1 MISKKLLILVFLFS
15 VILVNAQ
22 NQSGIFIDFDQTEK
36 VRKHIQKK
44 DKTFLPAYDA
54 LIKEADNVLYEGPF
68 SVMDKKRTP
77 PSGDKHDYLSGGPY
91 WWPDPSKPDGLPYI
105 RRDGEVNP
113 EMRGENVDPPAKNNM
128 MTNVELLGWAYYFS
142 GNKKY
147 AEKAI
152 ELLEV
157 WFVKPETR
165 MNPNLNYAQGIPG
178 RVEGRGIGIIDWAGI
193 NKIISPIEIFLNDNL
208 FSANTKNV
216 LLKWFKD
223 YYTWLHTH
231 DYGKFEDDYF
241 NNHGT
246 WFDVQAV
253 SIAMLLGKNKEAK
266 TRLENKTKA
275 RIASQIETDG
285 SQPHELARTKSL
297 SYSTMNLRGFYHL
310 ANMGEKLGVDL
321 WNYKTDDGR
330 GILTAFEFLY
340 PFVKSDKIWEYP
352 QITSLESTLES
363 LKLNFHVA
371 AQKTGNK
378 YYQNVAQ
385 KKSGPKT
392 ELEYLLYPI
401 FSKKKPNVLFIAVD
415 DLRPEINCY
424 GAKHMHTPNLDR
436 LAEQGIIFERAY
448 CQQAVCAP
456 SRNSLLTG
464 LRPDAT
470 GIYDLYTFFRKKI
483 PDVVTLPQHFK
494 NNGYHTESMGK
505 IYHLGHGNSDDK
517 LSWSVPAFNRGA
529 VMHKIEKVNQGDTT
543 NLQSDF
549 PQIND
554 KKLPWYCSPMPEDNM
569 TDAVIANHAVER
581 IAALKD
587 SAFFLAV
594 GFIKPHLPFVAPK
607 KYWDLYDP
615 QKIKIPERM
624 VPKDMP
630 EIALHQFGELRKYH
644 GIPATGPL
652 NDEMSRN
659 LIHGYYA
666 AVSMIDAQVGKLL
679 DALEENDLTENTIIV
694 LWGDHGWKLGDY
706 GSWCKHT
713 NFEMDTNAPLMFS
726 VPWLD
731 KNLKTESLA
740 EFVDIY
746 PTLCDLAEL
755 EKPAHLEGQS
765 LTPVLKDPKAVINNV
780 AISQYP
786 RGKGLGYDR
795 KSEIMGYSIR
805 TGDYRFTRWQKYEN
819 PEEVV
824 SVELYDVSKTKAANK
839 NFASEKKYANKIA
852 ELNQLMNNELR
863 KYKLLRPKKE

>member
-1 MISKKLLILVFLFS
+1 MISKKLFMLIFLFTG
-15 VILVNAQ
+15 ILSNAQ
-22 NQSGIFIDFDQTEK
+22 GPYGIFVDFDQTEK
-36 VRKHIQKK
+36 VKKQIQKK
-44 DKTFLPAYDA
+44 DKIFLPAYNA
-54 LIKEADNVLYEGPF
+54 LTEKADNALNDGPF

-113 EMRGENVDPPAKNNM
+113 EMRGENVDPPAKDKM

-147 AEKAI
+147 ADKAI

-157 WFVKPETR
+157 WFVNPETR

-193 NKIISPIEIFLNDNL
+193 NKIISPIEIFLNDDL
-208 FSANTKNV
+208 FSANTKNA
-216 LLKWFKD
+216 LLKWFED

-231 DYGKFEDDYF
+231 QYGIDEDKYF

-253 SIAMLLGKNKEAK
+253 SIAILLEKNEEAK
-266 TRLENKTKA
+266 NRLELKTRE
-275 RIASQIETDG
+275 RIASQIEPDG

-321 WNYKTDDGR
+321 WNYRTEDGR
-330 GILTAFEFLY
+330 GILQAYDFLY
-340 PFVKSDKIWEYP
+340 PYVYGSKKWEYP

-371 AQKTGNK
+371 ALKTGNN
-378 YYQNVAQ
+378 YYQKVAQ
-385 KKSGPKT
+385 KKSGPAT
-392 ELEYLLYPI
+392 ELEYLLYPL
-401 FSKKKPNVLFIAVD
+401 FPKKKPNILFIAVD

-424 GAKHMHTPNLDR
+424 GATHMHTPNIDL
-436 LAEQGIIFERAY
+436 LAERGIIFERAY

-470 GIYDLYTFFRKKI
+470 GIYDLYTFFRKKV

-494 NNGYHTESMGK
+494 NNGYHTEAMGK
-505 IYHLGHGNSDDK
+505 IYHTGHGNSDDK
-517 LSWSVPAFNRGA
+517 LSWSVPKWNQSKEIRKLE
-529 VMHKIEKVNQGDTT
+529 KISRGDTVG
-543 NLQSDF
+543 LERDF
-549 PQIND
+549 PTID
-554 KKLPWYCSPMPEDNM
+554 GKKLPYYCSPMPEKNM
-569 TDAVIANHAVER
+569 TDAMISAQAVKR
-581 IAALKD
+581 IGELKD

-615 QKIKIPERM
+615 KKIKIPERKI
-624 VPKDMP
+624 PKDMP

-644 GIPATGPL
+644 GIPATGTL
-652 NDEMSRN
+652 DDETSRN

-679 DALEENDLTENTIIV
+679 NALDENGLTDNTIIV

-713 NFEMDTNAPLMFS
+713 NFEMDTNTPLIFS
-726 VPWLD
+726 VPWMEE
-731 KNLKTESLA
+731 KGVKTPSLA

-746 PTLCDLAEL
+746 PTLCELADLEQ
-755 EKPAHLEGQS
+755 PDHLEGQS
-765 LTPVLKDPKAVINNV
+765 LAIIMEVPFVEVNKV

-786 RGKGLGYDR
+786 RGKSLGYDR
-795 KSEIMGYSIR
+795 KNEIMGYSIR
-805 TGDYRFTRWQKYEN
+805 YENYRFTRWQKYEN
-819 PEEVV
+819 PQEVV
-824 SVELYDVSKTKAANK
+824 ATELYDVSESKAPGANLANK
-839 NFASEKKYANKIA
+839 RKYANKLK
-852 ELNQLMNNELR
+852 ELNALLSEELS
-863 KYKLLRPKKE
+863 KYKILKSD